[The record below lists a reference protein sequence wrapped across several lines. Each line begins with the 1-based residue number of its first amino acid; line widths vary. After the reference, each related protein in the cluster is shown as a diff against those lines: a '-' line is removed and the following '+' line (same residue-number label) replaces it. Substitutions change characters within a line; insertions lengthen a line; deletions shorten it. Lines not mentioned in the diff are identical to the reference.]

1 MVILSSEEFVKSL
14 TNVSDNIQGKFIGPA
29 LREAQDCDLEEVI
42 GTAMTQ
48 KLQDLVEN
56 DAIGDSGNTAYK
68 ALLDK
73 AQYFMAYTVIARL
86 IPICSYKIDNIGAT
100 TTSDD
105 RVQNL
110 SMDDIFKLQAIY
122 QDKADFYRDRLQ
134 RYILQHRAE
143 LPEICENKCLE
154 IQANLY
160 SAASN
165 GIWLGG
171 PRGNGYGR
179 YWGIR
184 HIGYDNP
191 EKW

>member
-14 TNVSDNIQGKFIGPA
+14 TNISDNVQGKFIGPA

-42 GTAMTQ
+42 GTAMIN
-48 KLQDLVEN
+48 KLQDLVDN
-56 DAIGDSGNTAYK
+56 DTINDSGNTAYK

-100 TTSDD
+100 KTRDENID
-105 RVQNL
+105 NL
-110 SMDDIFKLQAIY
+110 TMDEVFKLEAMY

-134 RYILQHRAE
+134 RYILQHRDE
-143 LPEICENKCLE
+143 LPEICQNKCLE

-165 GIWLGG
+165 GIFLGG
-171 PRGNGYGR
+171 ARGNGYGYYR
-179 YWGIR
+179 RHR
-184 HIGYDNP
+184 HIGYDYP
-191 EKW
+191 IK

>member
-14 TNVSDNIQGKFIGPA
+14 TNISDNIQGKFIGPA

-42 GTAMTQ
+42 GTRMIN
-48 KLQDLVEN
+48 KLQDLVDNETIGNDEN
-56 DAIGDSGNTAYK
+56 AAYK
-68 ALLDK
+68 SLLDK

-86 IPICSYKIDNIGAT
+86 IPICSFKIDNIGAT

-110 SMDDIFKLQAIY
+110 SMNDVFKLQEIY
-122 QDKADFYRDRLQ
+122 QDKADFYKDRLQ
-134 RYILQHRAE
+134 RYILMHREE

-171 PRGNGYGR
+171 PRGNGDGR
-179 YWGIR
+179 YWAIR

-191 EKW
+191 DKW